1 MFNEELID
9 LCADVHQAYL
19 DAEYSNIEA
28 MSAVF
33 DYLAAHLEPIHN
45 NAIDD
50 YWTGYLDA
58 FSDVKQTFLNQAA
71 LIQIDEADFE

>member
-19 DAEYSNIEA
+19 DAEYSNLEA

-50 YWTGYLDA
+50 YWIGYLDA
-58 FSDVKQTFLNQAA
+58 YGDIKQTLMDQASTVEFSE
-71 LIQIDEADFE
+71 QH